1 MVRDPVWAR
10 RGAVRGVLAGPGLPC
25 GPSEWPIDGRRGVG
39 ASFPGGWR
47 ANDDGGCV
55 LIALPHGA
63 RMRIALILI
72 LALVV
77 VAPAA
82 VHAGT
87 ADEPSCPE
95 SRGRI
100 QRMLCADP
108 QLVQLDGELSAL
120 IERIRAE
127 ASGVDGETGKR
138 IDPIGRD
145 QKRWERRERNACK
158 TAACLERAYRL
169 RLQDVRTRWAEA
181 L

>member
-1 MVRDPVWAR
+1 
-10 RGAVRGVLAGPGLPC
+10 
-25 GPSEWPIDGRRGVG
+25 
-39 ASFPGGWR
+39 
-47 ANDDGGCV
+47 
-55 LIALPHGA
+55 
-63 RMRIALILI
+63 
-72 LALVV
+72 
-77 VAPAA
+77 
-82 VHAGT
+82 
-87 ADEPSCPE
+87 
-95 SRGRI
+95 
-100 QRMLCADP
+100 MLCADP